1 MVYVLKFCVLCQLC
15 PVVVVELEPVE
26 GGGPDLIA
34 LSLSLEKQKK
44 PGTDTIVTSGGS
56 GWRSESKWNDIPDYS
71 QIVYSSV

>member
-56 GWRSESKWNDIPDYS
+56 G
-71 QIVYSSV
+71 